1 MISSKLSEVSKLAVY
16 VSVYRPFL
24 GKCRS
29 FQLRKDLKDITFV
42 MFTTTL
48 HPTSLD
54 LATKHG
60 QELNNFSCL
69 YLRGV

>member
-1 MISSKLSEVSKLAVY
+1 MISSKLFEVSKLAVY
-16 VSVYRPFL
+16 VSVYRAFL

-42 MFTTTL
+42 MFTTKL
-48 HPTSLD
+48 HLTPLD

-60 QELNNFSCL
+60 QELNNFSSLCQ
-69 YLRGV
+69 RGV

>member
-1 MISSKLSEVSKLAVY
+1 MISFKLSEVSNLAVH
-16 VSVYRPFL
+16 VSVHRPFL

-42 MFTTTL
+42 MFTTKL
-48 HPTSLD
+48 HLTSLD

-60 QELNNFSCL
+60 QELNNFSFL
-69 YLRGV
+69 YQRGV